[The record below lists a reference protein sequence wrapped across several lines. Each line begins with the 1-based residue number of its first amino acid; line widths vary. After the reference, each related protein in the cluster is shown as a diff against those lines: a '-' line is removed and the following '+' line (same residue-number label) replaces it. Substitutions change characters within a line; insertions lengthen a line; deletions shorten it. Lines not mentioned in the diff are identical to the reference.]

1 MRWDGFQQQ
10 RSFIGDF
17 ILRNVLK
24 VRLRPDLVNVSPS
37 GLLALT
43 EAGPSAPL
51 VSLSLFGRAFQRDP
65 GPPDQFCPAL

>member
-1 MRWDGFQQQ
+1 MDFIIDNREI
-10 RSFIGDF
+10 IGDF
-17 ILRNVLK
+17 MIRHVLK

-43 EAGPSAPL
+43 DAGPTAPL
-51 VSLSLFGRAFQRDP
+51 VSLSLFGRAFHRDP